1 MDNSLADD
9 AKRLAVDAKR
19 ILLRYGAP
27 IVALDTVEEQ
37 DRIDLARDISKTP
50 LPEREARLRQLL
62 EDGGHLRSEKE
73 EEEEAKDDEAAG
85 HCQSE
90 KKNEDEDDDE

>member
-27 IVALDTVEEQ
+27 IVALDTVEEK
-37 DRIDLARDISKTP
+37 DRIALARDISKTP

-73 EEEEAKDDEAAG
+73 EEAEDDEATG
-85 HCQSE
+85 PLQSE